1 MIRVILVLLAF
12 GLSSGSPAVAAE
24 AITGK
29 WVTPERDAMIAIR
42 KCGKAFCGTLERFL
56 IAPPGG
62 KDQRDVNNADPAKRN
77 RRLVGTTIL
86 SDLKADADI
95 WRGQIY
101 DPKTGRTYTSEVR
114 RKTGGLL
121 EVKGCLG
128 PFCQTQVWKP
138 AG

>member
-1 MIRVILVLLAF
+1 MSRAFLVLLAF
-12 GLSSGSPAVAAE
+12 VLSPVSPALAAE
-24 AITGK
+24 AITGRWITQEK
-29 WVTPERDAMIAIR
+29 DAMIAIR

-62 KDQRDVNNADPAKRN
+62 KDQRDANNADPAKRN

-86 SDLKADADI
+86 SNLKADADV

-101 DPKTGRTYTSEVR
+101 DPKSGRTYTSEVR
-114 RKTGGLL
+114 RKAAGVL

-128 PFCQTQVWKP
+128 LFCQTQLWKS
-138 AG
+138 AS